1 MDQHDDFDTLT
12 KERPEWFP
20 KPYMYGCGPG
30 WHKLIRETCDK
41 IAALEPPDFK
51 FVQIKEKFGGLR
63 LYAQGNTGEKTQE
76 IYQILH
82 DAEDAS
88 YCICEECGE
97 TEGVQN
103 LAGKYGWLKSLC
115 PQCHAARMKD

>member
-1 MDQHDDFDTLT
+1 MDEAHDDFCELV

-30 WHKLIRETCDK
+30 WHKLIRETCEK
-41 IAALEPPDFK
+41 IAALNPPDFQ

-76 IYQILH
+76 IYLGRRKTSTFQRKVCSVS
-82 DAEDAS
+82 EEAS
-88 YCICEECGE
+88 VSERPNE
-97 TEGVQN
+97 Q
-103 LAGKYGWLKSLC
+103 GKPL
-115 PQCHAARMKD
+115 